1 MMYSSVFR
9 NFDLFNDAET
19 VIPFV
24 NGSEM
29 LKLNF
34 LNTGFLNTDVLYTK
48 PVEDTNMTDWISS
61 L

>member
-1 MMYSSVFR
+1 MYVR
-9 NFDLFNDAET
+9 LQFDLFYDAET
-19 VIPFV
+19 VIPVV
-24 NGSEM
+24 NGSEK

-34 LNTGFLNTDVLYTK
+34 LYTGFLNTVVLYTK